1 MKTEEIVTK
10 DNEKI
15 INEVVLEDY
24 GKADKDVPKSKVYV
38 IRIDKQ
44 TFRHVDQFIT
54 GKQLLELAEK
64 QPIEQYKIFQKLCG
78 GQRKEIR
85 PDEVVDL
92 RSKGI
97 ERFQT
102 VPLCETEG

>member
-1 MKTEEIVTK
+1 MKTEDIVAT
-10 DNEKI
+10 DNEKV

-24 GKADKDVPKSKVYV
+24 GSADKDVPKSKVYV
-38 IRIDKQ
+38 IRIDKH
-44 TFRHVDQFIT
+44 TFRYTDQFIT
-54 GKQLLELAEK
+54 GEQLLELVEK
-64 QPIEQYKIFQKLCG
+64 QPIEQYKVFQKLCG
-78 GQRKEIR
+78 GQRKEIL